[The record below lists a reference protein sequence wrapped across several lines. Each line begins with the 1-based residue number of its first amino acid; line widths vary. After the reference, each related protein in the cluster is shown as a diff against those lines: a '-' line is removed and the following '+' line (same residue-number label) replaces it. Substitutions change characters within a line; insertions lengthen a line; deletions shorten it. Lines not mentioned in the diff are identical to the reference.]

1 LPDDFANSGER
12 QLSYFGLKP
21 RDFIGQRGVVVG
33 APHGVT
39 IIVEAEG
46 AE

>member
-12 QLSYFGLKP
+12 QPSYFGLKP
-21 RDFIGQRGVVVG
+21 RDFIGQRGVVIG
-33 APHGVT
+33 TPHGFA